1 MVVSET
7 YTQGNLNP
15 SAHEAV
21 TLYASREPTA
31 EEVSY
36 INQHSF
42 DNASAYVKSKGW
54 KLTRKDTCNLPVKP
68 DVSQPRLMS
77 NCSYKKVQENS
88 TEYFT
93 AGVSAAGMWI
103 CIILAGVVFFSIV
116 LNDGSHLLACV
127 LSIGLNLLGV
137 WFYQHGPKGLHNDVA
152 AEQRRKLEKRMTGG
166 YKCPSCGKFAGHPIG
181 VIDKG
186 FSIGTFGLASN
197 KVGKTYKCENCGY
210 MW

>member
-1 MVVSET
+1 MIVTEI
-7 YTQGNLNP
+7 YTQNNINP
-15 SAHEAV
+15 SVHDKAL
-21 TLYASREPTA
+21 LYSSREPTA
-31 EEVSY
+31 EEVLY

-54 KLTRKDTCNLPVKP
+54 KLTRKDTCNLPVEP
-68 DVSQPRLMS
+68 ARPTS
-77 NCSYKKVQENS
+77 NCSYEKVRENS

-103 CIILAGVVFFSIV
+103 CIILAGVVFFSIT
-116 LNDGSHLLACV
+116 LNDGSPLLACV

-137 WFYQHGPKGLHNDVA
+137 WFYQHGPKGLHDDVA
-152 AEQRRKLEKRMTGG
+152 AEQRRKLEERMTGG
-166 YKCPSCGKFAGHPIG
+166 YKCPNCGKFAGHPIG

-186 FSIGTFGLASN
+186 FSIGTLGLASN